1 MSSRHRALLGVLL
14 VLCIGSLLTLSLH
27 SFSDD
32 SSNTDWVVARR
43 PGFSHPSSSTS
54 SASRSSNS
62 DRVGTG
68 AKGTDLENN
77 SDLDTSGLDYATM
90 SIDSLK
96 RLVLGTILDTNED
109 LMDPT
114 RSIRTKG
121 SVAISKLPLKPHE
134 LHPAQEA
141 DKDGEVD
148 SDGDDGVEDQEQD
161 EDDDEGE
168 QVMSGPAVGA
178 HNEDDQR
185 REQSEDGIDS
195 EKSPEEEEEEED
207 DNHTVELG
215 DATEVKESPDP
226 NNDDAEDKPTKKD
239 GFINYTTD
247 NLHMDTSLADFDV
260 NKVLSSSSSYLVFVP
275 SGETIEAQFYSL
287 LTSLWIAKHSNR
299 TLIIPPPM
307 MPPPSLSQFYPVF
320 SGPKGRKR
328 QRWSTLF
335 DLRAISSVQ
344 QTVMID
350 NTRPVLQTPFTVEMA
365 LEEENPTSSRQA
377 IPHSPAQESEGS
389 PASILAGTAVPVK
402 IKCHSPP
409 TAGSW
414 KALDF
419 AGRHFLN
426 RYNLMAEFE
435 ILSDPYWNLKPEA
448 IQRYW
453 RASPQT
459 GAQSAGES
467 AKYEDDRHKQL
478 ICISGAELVGTE
490 DAVIEE
496 MIWQEIGLQ
505 IPFSNGVKQQGRQNV
520 VQMLRALEREDRR
533 NGYIGV
539 HIDKLP
545 SREFCRRGGS
555 HISLLETEKKRL
567 QSLGTTSALSTYNDS
582 PNTNVQAAAPGMT
595 ATQAAIITPSQC
607 LWTVD
612 LIAKR
617 VAMLQKT
624 EGDTP
629 RPVIVTT
636 TETDPEL
643 LAKMDQQPHW
653 LRIGSED
660 EGTGLFDVVDD
671 ELGGYGQEV
680 TRAFVMANSAIFV
693 GSRASALSVHAAFR
707 IKNEGRI
714 KQVPP
719 RWELY

>member
-1 MSSRHRALLGVLL
+1 MTTTSMSSRHRALLGALL

-32 SSNTDWVVARR
+32 SSSTDWVVARR
-43 PGFSHPSSSTS
+43 PGFSNPSSSSS
-54 SASRSSNS
+54 SAPSSSSS
-62 DRVGTG
+62 DKIGTG
-68 AKGTDLENN
+68 AKGTDRENN
-77 SDLDTSGLDYATM
+77 SDLDTTGFDYATM
-90 SIDSLK
+90 SVDSLK
-96 RLVLGTILDTNED
+96 RLVQGTILDTHED

-114 RSIRTKG
+114 RSIRPKG
-121 SVAISKLPLKPHE
+121 SAATSKLVLKPHE
-134 LHPAQEA
+134 LHPAHEA
-141 DKDGEVD
+141 DKGDGVD
-148 SDGDDGVEDQEQD
+148 ADGDDGVEDQDQEQD
-161 EDDDEGE
+161 EGEYEGE
-168 QVMSGPAVGA
+168 QIGEGPTVGGDSA
-178 HNEDDQR
+178 DSQG
-185 REQSEDGIDS
+185 REQGKDKIDSKNALEKEDGSDEDEDEDEGKLT
-195 EKSPEEEEEEED
+195 EKDQTIE
-207 DNHTVELG
+207 
-215 DATEVKESPDP
+215 
-226 NNDDAEDKPTKKD
+226 
-239 GFINYTTD
+239 YTTD

-260 NKVLSSSSSYLVFVP
+260 NKVLSSLSSYLVFIP

-307 MPPPSLSQFYPVF
+307 MSPPSLSHLYPVF
-320 SGPKGRKR
+320 AGPKGRKR

-335 DLRAISSVQ
+335 DLRAISNVQ
-344 QTVMID
+344 QTVLID
-350 NTRPVLQTPFTVEMA
+350 NTRPVLQTPFTLEMA
-365 LEEENPTSSRQA
+365 LEEEYPTSNEQA
-377 IPHSPAQESEGS
+377 IPHSPTQGPEGS
-389 PASILAGTAVPVK
+389 AAATLAGTVVPVK
-402 IKCHSPP
+402 IKCHGPP

-426 RYNLMAEFE
+426 RYNLMADFE
-435 ILSDPYWNLKPEA
+435 ILSDPYWNLRPEA

-453 RASPQT
+453 RAAPQT
-459 GAQSAGES
+459 GAQDGKES
-467 AKYEDDRHKQL
+467 TNYEDDRHKKL

-490 DAVIEE
+490 NSVMEE

-505 IPFSNGVKQQGRQNV
+505 IPFSNGIKQQGRQNV

-545 SREFCRRGGS
+545 SKEFCSRGGP
-555 HISLLETEKKRL
+555 HGSLLETEKKGGSL
-567 QSLGTTSALSTYNDS
+567 QSLGATSTLSINDVG

-595 ATQAAIITPSQC
+595 ATQAAVITPSQC

-617 VAMLQKT
+617 IAMLQQT

-636 TETDPEL
+636 TEMDPEL
-643 LAKMDQQPHW
+643 LAKIDQQPRW

-660 EGTGLFDVVDD
+660 EGTGLFDVADD